1 MVSSPFLIGV
11 AMRHDGDVNNHQTKE
26 EETAM
31 QITTI
36 GLDLAKTVFHIV
48 GLNQAGKKVLRKKIK
63 RSHMLAY
70 FANLPVCTVAME
82 ACASAHYWGRELK
95 KSGHTIKLLP
105 PRYVKAYVQG
115 NKNDY
120 NDALAIAEAS
130 NRPNMR
136 LVSTKTVAQ
145 QDIQALHRL
154 REGVM
159 SHRTRVSNQIRG
171 LLGEYGIII
180 PKGVSKLRTA
190 VPSILEDTENN
201 LTVLFRQLLHRAYTQ
216 LQELDEHIQHYDKA
230 IQAVT
235 REDKAAQQ
243 LQSIPGFGPVI
254 SSVFASVIGDGKA
267 FKRGRDASAFIGLV
281 PRQHSSGDKP
291 VLLGI
296 SKRGN
301 RYLRGLLIHGARSVI
316 KHADKKE
323 DRLSR
328 WATELVARRG
338 KNKATVALANKMA
351 RIGWAILSSGRSYE
365 VKMV

>member
-1 MVSSPFLIGV
+1 
-11 AMRHDGDVNNHQTKE
+11 
-26 EETAM
+26 M

-36 GLDLAKTVFHIV
+36 GLDLAKNVFHLV
-48 GLNQAGKKVLRKKIK
+48 GLNQAGKQGLRKKLK
-63 RSHMLAY
+63 RVQMLAY
-70 FANLPVCTVAME
+70 FANLPVCVVAME
-82 ACASAHYWGRELK
+82 ACASAHYWARELK

-120 NDALAIAEAS
+120 NDALAIAEAAS
-130 NRPNMR
+130 RPSMR
-136 LVSTKTVAQ
+136 LVSPKTVAQ

-159 SHRTRVSNQIRG
+159 SHRTRVINQIRG
-171 LLGEYGIII
+171 LLGEYGIVI
-180 PKGVSKLRTA
+180 PKGVSQLRA
-190 VPSILEDTENN
+190 AIPNILEDAENN
-201 LTVLFRQLLHRAYTQ
+201 LTDLFRSLLHRAYAQ
-216 LQELDEHIQHYDKA
+216 LQELDEHIKHYDKVL
-230 IQAVT
+230 QLVT
-235 REDKAAQQ
+235 REDKAAQR

-254 SSVFASVIGDGKA
+254 SSVFSSAVGDGQA
-267 FKRGRDASAFIGLV
+267 FKRGRDVSAFIGLV

-316 KHADKKE
+316 KHADKKD
-323 DRLSR
+323 DRLSQ

-351 RIGWAILSSGRSYE
+351 RIGWAVLTTGQAYE
-365 VKMV
+365 VKGV